1 MVDVKREYTLAAQR
15 LSEALYGTSLPD
27 EATRRYAAAAVG
39 DLIERLE
46 RAERHRHESARTIRL
61 DEPTEPRP
69 VPRPR
74 AARRQ
79 RAAPTR

>member
-1 MVDVKREYTLAAQR
+1 MDVKREYWLAAQR

-46 RAERHRHESARTIRL
+46 RAERQRPSHIDL
-61 DEPTEPRP
+61 DAAAVP
-69 VPRPR
+69 VPRRVQRTP
-74 AARRQ
+74 AR
-79 RAAPTR
+79 

>member
-1 MVDVKREYTLAAQR
+1 MVDVKREHYLAAQR

-46 RAERHRHESARTIRL
+46 RAERQRQSSHIDL
-61 DEPTEPRP
+61 DAAP
-69 VPRPR
+69 VPAPR
-74 AARRQ
+74 RARI
-79 RAAPTR
+79 PTR